1 MKTEQVMQHLV
12 GKTYKEVV
20 ESLRVESDQGDCCG
34 WSECAVSDMV
44 KEIEGASDAR
54 LKHVVRID
62 YPEDEDEGERVVVN
76 FIFDIGWGDGAILG
90 YDMSAGSGSGWGYGA
105 WCKLMHGDE
114 EIASVDY

>member
-1 MKTEQVMQHLV
+1 MKTEQVMKHLV

-62 YPEDEDEGERVVVN
+62 YPEDEGERVVVN
-76 FIFDIGWGDGAILG
+76 FIFDIGGGDGAILG